1 MKIDSTKC
9 LGCHTCKAMCMM
21 GAIKIDENGKCVIDS
36 TKCVSCGTC
45 ASVCPANAIE
55 H

>member
-1 MKIDSTKC
+1 MKIDSIKC
-9 LGCHTCKAMCMM
+9 LGCHTCQGMCPM
-21 GAIKIDENGKCVIDS
+21 GAISVDENGKCTIDS
-36 TKCVSCGTC
+36 TKCVNCGTC